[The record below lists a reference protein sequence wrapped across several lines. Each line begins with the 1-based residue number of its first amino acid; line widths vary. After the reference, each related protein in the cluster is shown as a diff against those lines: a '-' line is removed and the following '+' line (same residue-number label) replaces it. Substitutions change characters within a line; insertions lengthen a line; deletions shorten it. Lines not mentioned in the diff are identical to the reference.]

1 MKNKNALF
9 NETTIKRLVENVNP
23 TAKQKKASKEWIDL
37 MQKGILMKEKQ
48 GYLKFYDII
57 LKDLLGYENIKHEK
71 EGVEFSYERDNKPIV
86 RIEAKGMD
94 TRDLFLPQKRARE
107 ESPVQQVWRYMQ
119 LHASP
124 YGIVTNY
131 QTFILF
137 KYNVGSQKYHEFNF
151 QEIKINPDKLKE
163 FIAIFSKE
171 SIDNNFVEKLYEKSI
186 IEEREFTKEFYKLYH
201 ETRLMLIK
209 DFEAN
214 DEKITRAG
222 SVHFAQLYLNRLM
235 FAFFAEDT
243 GKLKRRVIEEK
254 ILNML
259 DRNKDLLSIHTH
271 FISDIIKG
279 LFTDLDKGNPPEVFG
294 FNGGLFSNAIPPRVL
309 FKDFKDKKLFAGIIQ
324 NSRLKKKKIELNQK
338 EKEIFEKYENKLNP
352 IIKNILLMAS
362 FDFNTEVN
370 VNILGHIFEQ
380 SISDIEDLKAEKSSR
395 RKKEG
400 IFYTPE
406 YITDYICR
414 NTIIPYLSEKG
425 VNSVPDLIKE
435 YAENIGELE
444 EKFKKIKILDPAC
457 GSGAFLIK
465 ATDIMLEIFK
475 SIQDFKQSEGDYKA
489 KRGLKRKSNT
499 QGQLV
504 LTKWHEED
512 EAREIILNSIH
523 GVDINEE
530 SVEITKLAL
539 FLKMARKNRK
549 LTNLSNNIKQGNSL
563 IDEEDV
569 AGRLAFNWNK
579 EFPDIMNNGGF
590 DVVVGNP
597 PYVFTRDVKFGD
609 KLKRYIA
616 DNYLNAKDS
625 ISKSHARQSGK
636 INLYSLFLIKG
647 RDLLKEKGLI
657 SFIVPNNILRT
668 TTYDIVRKQ
677 LLDNFEISEIV
688 DLGAGIFEGVT
699 ASTIIIKMKKNINEE
714 ERNKNLV
721 EVISNFKDLRNK
733 NKIIQ
738 NDFINNTSYAFNI
751 ISNTSDRKILDKI
764 ENNCIDMGEV
774 TIIHAGGIATG
785 PNKKGM
791 IKDHKKSEKHK
802 PMLEGKD
809 IKAFYPIFSNRYILY
824 DRKLLYRAREESIF
838 LNPEKLITQ
847 RISGGLKPLVTSY
860 DNEKYY
866 TFNSTN
872 TILSKDKNY
881 SLKYILTLLNSK
893 LINWYYVNKF
903 TNKSNLTVNISKT
916 FLEKIPI
923 KQIPLSEQ
931 KPFIE
936 KADLML
942 KLNKEFYEK
951 KDKFLKLI
959 RHEYGIEKIS
969 RKLDKFYELEFD
981 DFMKQLKVNLN
992 MNKKSELLD
1001 FFEKNKKELSKLKEE
1016 MDNTDRE
1023 IDEMVYQLYGLT
1035 DEEIGIVE
1043 VR

>member
-9 NETTIKRLVENVNP
+9 NETTLKRLVKDVNP

-151 QEIKINPDKLKE
+151 QEIETNSDKLKE

-309 FKDFKDKKLFAGIIQ
+309 FKDFKDKKLFAGINQ
-324 NSRLKKKKIELNQK
+324 NSKLKKKKIELNQK

-352 IIKNILLMAS
+352 VIKNILLMAS

-499 QGQLV
+499 KGQLV

-539 FLKMARKNRK
+539 FLKMARRNRK

-563 IDEEDV
+563 IDDEDV
-569 AGRLAFNWNK
+569 AGRLAFDWNK
-579 EFPDIMNNGGF
+579 EFSDIMNNGGF

-597 PYVFTRDVKFGD
+597 PYVDSESMTKYNKDER
-609 KLKRYIA
+609 
-616 DNYLNAKDS
+616 NYLSKKYETTKGNWDLYIPFIEKAYKLLNEKGRASMITPNKWLS
-625 ISKSHARQSGK
+625 ISYGNAIRNFIGK
-636 INLYSLFLIKG
+636 YLYQLSDYSDIK
-647 RDLLKEKGLI
+647 
-657 SFIVPNNILRT
+657 V
-668 TTYDIVRKQ
+668 
-677 LLDNFEISEIV
+677 FE
-688 DLGAGIFEGVT
+688 DAGIFPIVFFASKKENPLLNIKVFSEENKFIESKIKKKIFEGFDNFGIFFSKNIKIIMKLLNGNEPLGKISNISGAFTTSEAYDLIPFLEDKEIDNRDYLKFVNT
-699 ASTIIIKMKKNINEE
+699 GTIDSYFPLWGFQNTKYIKKEYSHPVISKEIFRKEFSKRYERFNKPKIIISGIRHFECFYDEDNKYLAGKSTSVLVNLDEKINYES
-714 ERNKNLV
+714 L
-721 EVISNFKDLRNK
+721 
-733 NKIIQ
+733 
-738 NDFINNTSYAFNI
+738 
-751 ISNTSDRKILDKI
+751 
-764 ENNCIDMGEV
+764 NCI
-774 TIIHAGGIATG
+774 
-785 PNKKGM
+785 
-791 IKDHKKSEKHK
+791 
-802 PMLEGKD
+802 
-809 IKAFYPIFSNRYILY
+809 
-824 DRKLLYRAREESIF
+824 
-838 LNPEKLITQ
+838 
-847 RISGGLKPLVTSY
+847 
-860 DNEKYY
+860 
-866 TFNSTN
+866 
-872 TILSKDKNY
+872 
-881 SLKYILTLLNSK
+881 LNSK
-893 LINWYYVNKF
+893 LITFYLKEGFSSAGMDGGINFSPAVISTIPIPKIENNVQKELAD
-903 TNKSNLTVNISKT
+903 KSNRISN
-916 FLEKIPI
+916 LY
-923 KQIPLSEQ
+923 
-931 KPFIE
+931 
-936 KADLML
+936 
-942 KLNKEFYEK
+942 KEFYEK
-951 KDKFLKLI
+951 KNKFLKLI
-959 RHEYGIEKIS
+959 KHEYGIEKIS
-969 RKLDKFYELEFD
+969 RKLDKFYELEFE
-981 DFMKQLKVNLN
+981 DFMKQLKVKLN

-1001 FFEKNKKELSKLKEE
+1001 FFEKNKKELSKLKDEI
-1016 MDNTDRE
+1016 NKTDRE
-1023 IDEMVYQLYGLT
+1023 IDKMIYELYGLT
-1035 DEEIGIVE
+1035 HEEAGVVE
-1043 VR
+1043 GE